1 MFDPGLFWTAFS
13 AVGMLKTAQVV
24 LVDGST
30 RDVQVGFTS
39 PDMLDLGVQV
49 TASEYQVEYQ
59 TTDMPVLV
67 RDAVLV
73 IDNARYK
80 VRRPPRRKDD
90 GYFSVADLEKLK

>member
-1 MFDPGLFWTAFS
+1 
-13 AVGMLKTAQVV
+13 MLKTAQVV